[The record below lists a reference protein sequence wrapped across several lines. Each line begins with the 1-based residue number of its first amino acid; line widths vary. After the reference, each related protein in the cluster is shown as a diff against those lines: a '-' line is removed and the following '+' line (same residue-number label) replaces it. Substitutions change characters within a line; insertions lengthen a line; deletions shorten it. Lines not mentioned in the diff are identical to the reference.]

1 MITRKGRFK
10 NAKAP
15 FFFLVSA
22 TKTTRA
28 CTNENFDTHA
38 SGTIY
43 RFVAERIKIW

>member
-28 CTNENFDTHA
+28 CTNENFDTHG

-43 RFVAERIKIW
+43 RFVTERIKIW

>member
-15 FFFLVSA
+15 FFLFSVAPKS
-22 TKTTRA
+22 TRT

-38 SGTIY
+38 SGAIY